1 MPKGSATLPPFGLYS
16 SSSWSSAYTTVVVVC
31 AKMCHFA
38 LSVLGMLMTVYL
50 AAAVQP
56 FSGQDIEEVFQ
67 SMSSDDCLRV
77 WDALVKHVPL
87 DFDVESQVGMPTR
100 FIQDVCAT

>member
-1 MPKGSATLPPFGLYS
+1 
-16 SSSWSSAYTTVVVVC
+16 
-31 AKMCHFA
+31 MCHYA

-50 AAAVQP
+50 AAVQP

-67 SMSSDDCLRV
+67 SMSSDDCIRV
-77 WDALVKHVPL
+77 WDALVKHVPP

-100 FIQDVCAT
+100 FRMYVLLEHCA

>member
-1 MPKGSATLPPFGLYS
+1 MSLCSLFVRYADD
-16 SSSWSSAYTTVVVVC
+16 C
-31 AKMCHFA
+31 I
-38 LSVLGMLMTVYL
+38 L

-77 WDALVKHVPL
+77 WDALVKHVPP

-100 FIQDVCAT
+100 FIQDVCAN